1 MVVVCFGWF
10 VVRPSSKTVEP
21 TASPRSCSFNH
32 ESLLL
37 LSLSTFGSLLLWIL
51 CTVNSRNLDPSSLEH
66 PLCFVLSYFLY
77 DTTTRFRC
85 TTTMP
90 TEAAA
95 AAATGSHNNSSS
107 SLRSN
112 DDPDTLRIMVS
123 TDNHLGYAERDNVR
137 GMDSFSAFEEVL
149 YLSLIHI

>member
-1 MVVVCFGWF
+1 
-10 VVRPSSKTVEP
+10 
-21 TASPRSCSFNH
+21 
-32 ESLLL
+32 
-37 LSLSTFGSLLLWIL
+37 
-51 CTVNSRNLDPSSLEH
+51 
-66 PLCFVLSYFLY
+66 
-77 DTTTRFRC
+77 
-85 TTTMP
+85 MP

-95 AAATGSHNNSSS
+95 AGSHNSSSS

-149 YLSLIHI
+149 YLAKRFNCDMVLVSTIHVCTE